1 MGPLI
6 IKSDRTFSI
15 HVAHRLILSMSS
27 VCVCVCVCVCVLLS
41 IPFPPSLP
49 IPFTK
54 INI

>member
-6 IKSDRTFSI
+6 IKSDHTFSI
-15 HVAHRLILSMSS
+15 HVAHRLILSLSS
-27 VCVCVCVCVCVLLS
+27 CVYVCVLLF

>member
-27 VCVCVCVCVCVLLS
+27 VCVCVCVCVTLHS
-41 IPFPPSLP
+41 IPTFIAYSLYQ
-49 IPFTK
+49 
-54 INI
+54 N